1 MMCACQCVHVL
12 CVSCLVFYAGQCTI
26 CSVYLAT
33 NNVLCNQ
40 IRFKTISNVLYYKAF
55 IYFVTKRI

>member
-12 CVSCLVFYAGQCTI
+12 CVSCLVFYARQYTI

-40 IRFKTISNVLYYKAF
+40 IRFKTVISIAKPSL
-55 IYFVTKRI
+55 IL